1 MRDRKRS
8 VQLKWETA
16 YAGNEPIVHYE
27 IWRDNQKAGQVA
39 HKPQINRA
47 PFVFKETLSDK
58 AAHSYRIAT
67 LDAAGRTTKTEDLLV
82 SAL

>member
-1 MRDRKRS
+1 MRDRQRTI
-8 VQLKWETA
+8 QLKWETA
-16 YAGNEPIVHYE
+16 YAGDEPIVRYE
-27 IWRDNQKAGQVA
+27 IWRDNQKTGQVA

-67 LDAAGRTTKTEDLLV
+67 VDTAGRTTKTEDLLAI
-82 SAL
+82 AL